1 MATDGSVII
10 DTRLSTGN
18 LQRDVQNVNNQLGN
32 IGSNMNDVGT
42 RMNRTMSQQMNYMA
56 NQVTRHSRYMS
67 AEAQAMARE
76 MSEAYR
82 AQSRSMLQYEEQ
94 LLGIEYA
101 FFRAAQASGEYQGTN
116 QQFMNSLQEL
126 GNTQRQIND
135 QMMASN
141 QLALA
146 GIYSSVAA
154 LMAMSTQ
161 ASKISANYR
170 RMANPIYN
178 VNQGLL
184 TMADNLNRAANAAQP
199 AALAL
204 RMLGPNANMKQLND
218 MINMINQ
225 GLMRHQMITLGAAI
239 ASAIFYK
246 QLHDGAM
253 ATNKAYKTAFEEMG
267 EAVRKAFQPMVDVFA
282 MVMIPVYKFIT
293 AIAELVIQFN
303 EAHPTVAKLVAAFL
317 MLIPALTL
325 LLSPLAIGIGL
336 LGGMQ
341 AAFGALW
348 AIIGPV
354 VTGLAAMMG
363 TVLLVSAAIVGLT
376 YGIITLWKNSE
387 TFRNGVYTVIA
398 ALQTFGQAIVDFG
411 KYLFYVITTG
421 DTMND
426 WLTHLPAGFQGVALA
441 IGESINSI
449 INFFTSFGKYIYW
462 VIASGDTMNDWLS
475 HLPVVFQNVAYGIG
489 EGIVK
494 IKEFLNQF
502 VEAIKAAFQGDFT
515 QLTQVFATL
524 IPTIIGLLIGGL
536 PALLLTVA
544 RFMPAIA
551 EQLNMGTETIVS
563 VINSVIN
570 AIVTFLTTQV
580 PIFLQKGVEILTSI
594 IQGLISALPV
604 VVQAI
609 SNIIAALVEVITT
622 SLPMLLESGVTI
634 ITALVEG
641 ILTLLP
647 SLLNVGLELIVT
659 LVQGIIQVLPQLVET
674 ATQIIDTVLKTLTQ
688 LLPKLLK
695 MGVDV
700 LMKLVEGILEVI
712 PDLIETA
719 TDIISTLLETIV
731 QMLPE
736 VLSAGTDLLLA
747 LIDGIL
753 DTLPQLIDTALEI
766 VINIIDII
774 VENLPKL
781 IEAGVKI
788 LTSLIEGIINIIPKL
803 IETAVLLITKI
814 LETLVSNLPKI
825 IEAGVKI
832 LLAIISGIIQILPE
846 LIKAIIKLAVTIVNT
861 IVENLPKILNSGKEI
876 LKALVEGIV
885 SLISMLLKAIKTDIM
900 DGIKSAIS
908 DKIKDI
914 TTVGKDIINGLIEG
928 ITSMGKD
935 AIEAITGVV
944 GGVISAAKK
953 MLDSHS
959 PSRVFIG
966 IGNDTIDGFDIGLEE
981 RRKRLEGT
989 MTSITKGLVTIGKE
1003 HAKEELELSKQKNAQ
1018 IAEVEKRAKEDI
1030 DKIYRNAY
1038 AKKRKTTIDENI
1050 KIQRIQEDSAKKVA
1064 DIEKKSAVESEKIQ
1078 KEAQQAKLESVKN
1091 FIAAKKEIEGLSL
1104 IDEAY
1109 IWEQS
1114 LSLFKANSK
1123 ERLAAQKEYQSAVA
1137 AVNQELTA
1145 INKEYSTEI
1154 QKVHDDLIKSEES
1167 VNKAVEDSITKRE
1180 NFYKNSKGI
1189 FDEFKVE
1196 LNRTG
1201 EELLNNLS
1209 SQIVHFE
1216 GWQREIEHLATRA
1229 IDEGLLAE
1237 LREMGPAAL
1246 AEIVALNSMT
1256 DVQLTKYSEM
1266 YRAKAKWAREM
1277 AVKEHIDMKNDADK
1291 QIKEMRSSA
1300 DKQLDNL
1307 NREWDSKIKGL
1318 TKATKSELSTL
1329 KQIGQ
1334 AAGQGLLDGIS
1345 SVEQPLYN
1353 KLNEISNNIKRVMGE
1368 ALNVDIPINTAPK
1381 YVPPSSGG
1389 NISSSAFNA
1398 ASKPSNNTVSNG
1410 VKSALGAVSKVV
1422 NNKYDQGVTQHLNF
1436 TTKPMSPYE
1445 IARQT
1450 KKAAEQAALGW

>member
-1 MATDGSVII
+1 LATDGSVII

-32 IGSNMNDVGT
+32 IGNNMNDVGT

-56 NQVTRHSRYMS
+56 NRVTRHARYMS

-116 QQFMNSLQEL
+116 QQFMDNLQEL

-253 ATNKAYKTAFEEMG
+253 ATNEAYKTAFEEMG
-267 EAVRKAFQPMVDVFA
+267 EAVRQAFQPMVDVFA

-376 YGIITLWKNSE
+376 YGIVTLYKESE
-387 TFRNGVYTVIA
+387 TFRNLVNGLWDGFLNGVQTVA
-398 ALQTFGQAIVDFG
+398 ALLMSALIPAFNMAKQAFETFKQAIVS
-411 KYLFYVITTG
+411 
-421 DTMND
+421 
-426 WLTHLPAGFQGVALA
+426 AL
-441 IGESINSI
+441 N
-449 INFFTSFGKYIYW
+449 
-462 VIASGDTMNDWLS
+462 
-475 HLPVVFQNVAYGIG
+475 
-489 EGIVK
+489 
-494 IKEFLNQF
+494 
-502 VEAIKAAFQGDFT
+502 GDFT
-515 QLTQVFATL
+515 QLTQIFATL

-551 EQLNMGTETIVS
+551 EQLNMGTETVVS
-563 VINSVIN
+563 VINTVVN

-580 PIFLQKGVEILTSI
+580 PVFLQKGVEILISI
-594 IQGLISALPV
+594 VEGLISALPV
-604 VVQAI
+604 ITNAI
-609 SNIIAALVEVITT
+609 LTIITALIDIIATL
-622 SLPMLLESGVTI
+622 LPSIVDAGVNI

-641 ILTLLP
+641 VITMLPAILEL
-647 SLLNVGLELIVT
+647 GLELLMT
-659 LVQGIIQVLPQLVET
+659 LIDGILSVLPQLIET
-674 ATQIIDTVLKTLTQ
+674 ALKLVTTIIETLAELIPQ
-688 LLPKLLK
+688 LLKA
-695 MGVDV
+695 GVDI
-700 LMKLVEGILEVI
+700 LMTLIEGILEI
-712 PDLIETA
+712 LPDLIDTA
-719 TDIISTLLETIV
+719 IQLIETILNTIAE
-731 QMLPE
+731 QLPTILE
-736 VLSAGTDLLLA
+736 AGIEILLA

-753 DTLPQLIDTALEI
+753 EILPELIDVVLELVMTI
-766 VINIIDII
+766 VDTV

-781 IEAGVKI
+781 IDAGIEI
-788 LTSLIEGIINIIPKL
+788 LTALIDGIIEIIPKL
-803 IETAVLLITKI
+803 IDTAIQLITKI
-814 LETLVSNLPKI
+814 LETIIDNLPKI
-825 IEAGVKI
+825 IESGVKI
-832 LLAIISGIIQILPE
+832 LNALIEGIIKILPQ
-846 LIKAIIKLAVTIVNT
+846 LIEAAIKLITTIVNA
-861 IVENLPKILNSGKEI
+861 IIDNLPKILNSGKEI
-876 LKALVEGIV
+876 LKALIEGIV
-885 SLISMLLKAIKTDIM
+885 SIISSLLKTIKTEIM

-914 TTVGKDIINGLIEG
+914 TSLGKDIISGLING
-928 ITSMGKD
+928 IKEMKEK
-935 AIEAITGVV
+935 AVEAITGVV
-944 GGVISAAKK
+944 GGVINAARKL
-953 MLDSHS
+953 LDSHS

-966 IGNDTIDGFDIGLEE
+966 IGHDTGDGYNIGLEE

-1050 KIQRIQEDSAKKVA
+1050 KIERIQEDSAKKVA
-1064 DIEKKSAVESEKIQ
+1064 EIEKKSAAELEKIQ

-1091 FIAAKKEIEGLSL
+1091 FIATKKEIEGLSL
-1104 IDEAY
+1104 VDEAY

-1201 EELLNNLS
+1201 EELLNNLQ

-1229 IDEGLLAE
+1229 IDQGLLAE

-1266 YRAKAKWAREM
+1266 YRAKSKWAKDM
-1277 AVKEHIDMKNDADK
+1277 AIKEHVDMRNNADK
-1291 QIKEMRSSA
+1291 EIKEMRSA
-1300 DKQLDNL
+1300 AEKQLDNL

-1368 ALNVDIPINTAPK
+1368 ALNVDIPINPAPK

-1389 NISSSAFNA
+1389 NISSSAFSS

>member
-1 MATDGSVII
+1 MAADGSVII

-32 IGSNMNDVGT
+32 IGRNMNDVGT

-56 NQVTRHSRYMS
+56 NRMTRHARYMS

-82 AQSRSMLQYEEQ
+82 TQSRSMLQYEEQ

-116 QQFMNSLQEL
+116 QQFMDSLQEL

-253 ATNKAYKTAFEEMG
+253 ETNKAYKTAFEEMG
-267 EAVRKAFQPMVDVFA
+267 ETVREAFQPMVDVFA
-282 MVMIPVYKFIT
+282 MVMIPVYRFIT

-336 LGGMQ
+336 FGGMQ

-348 AIIGPV
+348 MVIGPV

-363 TVLLVSAAIVGLT
+363 TVLLVSAVIVGLT
-376 YGIITLWKNSE
+376 YGIVTLWKESE
-387 TFRNGVYTVIA
+387 TFRNLVNGLWDGFLNGVQTVA
-398 ALQTFGQAIVDFG
+398 ALLMSALIPAFNMAKQAFETFKQAIV
-411 KYLFYVITTG
+411 
-421 DTMND
+421 
-426 WLTHLPAGFQGVALA
+426 AAL
-441 IGESINSI
+441 N
-449 INFFTSFGKYIYW
+449 
-462 VIASGDTMNDWLS
+462 
-475 HLPVVFQNVAYGIG
+475 
-489 EGIVK
+489 
-494 IKEFLNQF
+494 
-502 VEAIKAAFQGDFT
+502 GDFT
-515 QLTQVFATL
+515 QLTQIFATL
-524 IPTIIGLLIGGL
+524 IPTIIGLLVGGL

-551 EQLNMGTETIVS
+551 EQLNMGTETVVS
-563 VINSVIN
+563 VINSVVN

-594 IQGLISALPV
+594 VEGLISALPV
-604 VVQAI
+604 
-609 SNIIAALVEVITT
+609 ITDA
-622 SLPMLLESGVTI
+622 MLTI
-634 ITALVEG
+634 ITALIE
-641 ILTLLP
+641 IIATLLP
-647 SLLNVGLELIVT
+647 AIVDAGINIITALVDGVVTMLPVILELGLELLTT
-659 LVQGIIQVLPQLVET
+659 LIDGILSVLPQLVDTAIKLITTIIET
-674 ATQIIDTVLKTLTQ
+674 LADLIPQ
-688 LLPKLLK
+688 LLEAGIDILMTLIKGIL
-695 MGVDV
+695 DV
-700 LMKLVEGILEVI
+700 L
-712 PDLIETA
+712 PDLIDAAIQLIET
-719 TDIISTLLETIV
+719 ILETITD
-731 QMLPE
+731 QLPKILDAGIKIL
-736 VLSAGTDLLLA
+736 LSLV
-747 LIDGIL
+747 DGIL
-753 DTLPQLIDTALEI
+753 DTLPELIDVMLELVMSI
-766 VINIIDII
+766 VDTV

-781 IEAGVKI
+781 IDAGIEI
-788 LTSLIEGIINIIPKL
+788 LTALIDGIIEILPEL
-803 IETAVLLITKI
+803 IDTAVLLITKI
-814 LETLVSNLPKI
+814 LETIIGNLPKI
-825 IEAGVKI
+825 IESGVKI
-832 LLAIISGIIQILPE
+832 LNALINGIIKILPNLIEAAIKLIVAIVGAII
-846 LIKAIIKLAVTIVNT
+846 
-861 IVENLPKILNSGKEI
+861 ENLPKIIKAGKDI
-876 LKALVEGIV
+876 LLALIDGII
-885 SLISMLLKAIKTDIM
+885 SLVMNLTKSIKTDVM
-900 DGIKSAIS
+900 DGIKSAITS
-908 DKIKDI
+908 KIKDI
-914 TTVGKDIINGLIEG
+914 KSLGKDIISGLING
-928 ITSMGKD
+928 IKEMKD
-935 AIEAITGVV
+935 KAIEAITGVV
-944 GGVISAAKK
+944 GGVISAARK

-989 MTSITKGLVTIGKE
+989 MTSITKGLVTIGDDY
-1003 HAKEELELSKQKNAQ
+1003 AKKELELSKQKNAQ

-1038 AKKRKTTIDENI
+1038 AKKRKTTTDENI

-1064 DIEKKSAVESEKIQ
+1064 EIERKTVAESEKIQ
-1078 KEAQQAKLESVKN
+1078 KDAQQAKLESVKN
-1091 FIAAKKEIEGLSL
+1091 FIAAKKEVEGLSL
-1104 IDEAY
+1104 VDEAY

-1137 AVNQELTA
+1137 AVNQELTT
-1145 INKEYSTEI
+1145 INKEYSTKI
-1154 QKVHDDLIKSEES
+1154 QKVHDDLIKSEEA

-1180 NFYKNSKGI
+1180 NSLKNTKGL

-1201 EELLNNLS
+1201 EELLNNLQ

-1216 GWQREIEHLATRA
+1216 GWQSQIELLSSKA
-1229 IDEGLLAE
+1229 IDQGLLAE
-1237 LREMGPAAL
+1237 LREMGPNAL
-1246 AEIVALNSMT
+1246 PELVALNSMT
-1256 DVQLTKYSEM
+1256 DAQLTKYSEL
-1266 YRAKAKWAREM
+1266 YRTKSKWARQVAE
-1277 AVKEHIDMKNDADK
+1277 KEHIGMKNDADK
-1291 QIKEMRSSA
+1291 QIKEMRTVA
-1300 DKQLDNL
+1300 GKQLDNL
-1307 NREWDSKIKGL
+1307 NSEWDSKIKGL
-1318 TKATKSELSTL
+1318 TKATKNELSTL
-1329 KQIGQ
+1329 KQIGES
-1334 AAGQGLLDGIS
+1334 AGQGLLDGIS

-1353 KLNEISNNIKRVMGE
+1353 KLNEISNSIKQTMSE
-1368 ALNVDIPINTAPK
+1368 AFNVDVPNVSPSPK
-1381 YVPPSSGG
+1381 YVPSSAAR
-1389 NISSSAFNA
+1389 NISSDAFNVA
-1398 ASKPSNNTVSNG
+1398 GKVNNLVANSRNG
-1410 VKSALGAVSKVV
+1410 VTSAVSKVI
-1422 NNKYDQGVTQHLNF
+1422 NNKYDQGVIQNF
-1436 TTKPMSPYE
+1436 NFSTKEMSAYE
-1445 IARQT
+1445 ISRQT
-1450 KKAAEQAALGW
+1450 KRAAEQAALGWNSR